1 MKVKIFDDTNIGALE
16 RKINTFFEENHV
28 LVLNIKYSTCYKGGG
43 YSSYVNYSAMIMYD
57 EVAERKMPEMKPPM
71 WK

>member
-1 MKVKIFDDTNIGALE
+1 MKVKIFDDTNIGGLE

-28 LVLNIKYSTCYKGGG
+28 LVLNIKYSTCYEGSK

>member
-1 MKVKIFDDTNIGALE
+1 MKVKIFDANAAKQLE
-16 RKINTFFEENHV
+16 NKINKFFEENHV
-28 LVLNIKYSTCYKGGG
+28 ITLDIKYSTCHDSK
-43 YSSYVNYSAMIMYD
+43 SYVNYSAMIMYD